1 MEADE
6 ERIKLEALA
15 EMLALETDDASQ
27 EYLMQVGRSLLE
39 CSLLHSS
46 AYFHIRCMNVST
58 ILELIQLSREQHIC

>member
-46 AYFHIRCMNVST
+46 VYFHIRCMNVST
-58 ILELIQLSREQHIC
+58 ILELPAFWLRT

>member
-27 EYLMQVGRSLLE
+27 EYLMQVGRPLLE

-46 AYFHIRCMNVST
+46 A
-58 ILELIQLSREQHIC
+58 